1 MANRIELNQSEKGEQ
16 MDKHMEH
23 RVVANPGAAGLFT
36 VSLLTLALAGLATAG
51 EDAGKD
57 MAATLKPDS
66 RMASGMT
73 LPGYVQSVVQVNNV
87 IASQRLNQM
96 ISEEDVVKA
105 ASVFEPVASV
115 SANRSG
121 LRQKNTAEED
131 LVRQNLG
138 IYERRNTLYEAGVSV
153 LAPTGATVEAKL
165 GMDAIRSNLQVVA
178 AKPKEY
184 KSYYD
189 LSLTQPLAR
198 DRGID
203 ITRARVRMAELDASA
218 AGHGTREV
226 TTSVV
231 SDAISAYLELALAQS
246 RDQLWREG
254 VRMAERLLDEAK
266 SLYRQGRMAETALL
280 DVENSLVRYRV
291 GANESR
297 QRLVEAMN
305 KGRSLMLATAQEHA
319 APLVALDP
327 LPEVQAPA
335 ESFTRSMEVALQHRP
350 DYHSRQAAIEREGV
364 RVVYAQNQTLP
375 RVDLV
380 ASYGINGLEYGAG
393 QALDALGQSDFP
405 SWKIGL
411 QASIPLGGNRKA
423 SAELRSARMGKEKAL
438 LDLKGV
444 ETAIANDVDN
454 SLAAIDSSYQ
464 RWQMYGQVL
473 TTEERQL
480 STERRLLEAGRS
492 DMRNV
497 LAREEA
503 MIRTRTALLEQSVAY
518 ARAKMSLAVAQGTLL
533 DNYITPAITPAGQGD
548 RRVP

>member
-1 MANRIELNQSEKGEQ
+1 MANRIEMNQSEMGEQ
-16 MDKHMEH
+16 MDQHMKNQT
-23 RVVANPGAAGLFT
+23 VANNRGAGVFA
-36 VSLLTLALAGLATAG
+36 VSLLALALAMGPATANESSTG
-51 EDAGKD
+51 
-57 MAATLKPDS
+57 AATAALKPDA
-66 RMASGMT
+66 RMRSGMT
-73 LPGYVQSVVQVNNV
+73 LTDYVQSVLQVNNV

-96 ISEEDVVKA
+96 ISEEDVAKA
-105 ASVFEPVASV
+105 ASVFEPVANL
-115 SANRSG
+115 SANRSS

-138 IYERRNTLYEAGVSV
+138 IYERRNTLYEAGLSV
-153 LAPTGATVEAKL
+153 LAPTGAVVEAKV

-189 LSLTQPLAR
+189 LSVTQPLAR
-198 DRGID
+198 DRGMD
-203 ITRARVRMAELDASA
+203 ITRARVRMAELDATA

-231 SDAISAYLELALAQS
+231 SDALSAYYELALAQS

-254 VRMAERLLDEAK
+254 VKMAERLLDEAN
-266 SLYRQGRMAETALL
+266 SLYKQGRMAETALL

-305 KGRSLMLATAQEHA
+305 KGRTLMLATANEHA

-327 LPEVQAPA
+327 LPPVQAPS

-364 RVVYAQNQTLP
+364 RVVYAKNQTLP

-380 ASYGINGLEYGAG
+380 ASYGINGLEYGAS
-393 QALDALGQSDFP
+393 QSIEALGQSDFP
-405 SWKIGL
+405 AWKIGL

-454 SLAAIDSSYQ
+454 SLAALDSSYQ

-473 TTEERQL
+473 ATEERQL
-480 STERRLLEAGRS
+480 TTERRLLQAGRS

-503 MIRTRTALLEQSVAY
+503 MIRTRTALLEQSVAF
-518 ARAKMSLAVAQGTLL
+518 AKAKMSLAVAQGTLL
-533 DNYITPAITPAGQGD
+533 DGFVAPAGQGAD
-548 RRVP
+548 RAQ